1 MKLFNTMTM
10 RKEEFVPLEEGKVK
24 MYACGPTVYNYIHVG
39 NARPIIMFD
48 VLRCYLE
55 YRGYDV
61 TFVQNFT
68 DVDDKII
75 NRANEE
81 GISSAE
87 VAEKYIAEY
96 YTDARGLG
104 VREATVHPRATDN
117 IQGIID
123 IVSTLI
129 EKGYAYEV
137 NGDVYYRTLKF
148 KDYGKLSHQPLEELQ
163 AGARI
168 DVADVKE
175 NPMDFA
181 LWKAAKPG
189 EPYWESPWG
198 RGRPGWH
205 IECSAMSMRYLG
217 KTLDIHCGGQDLT
230 FPHHENEIAQSE
242 AANGCEFVRY
252 WVHNGFI
259 SIDNKKMSK
268 SLGNFFTV
276 REAAEAYGYPTI
288 RMFMLMS
295 HYRSPLNYSGE
306 ILLQAKAAR
315 ERVETS
321 MENLRF
327 LTKNAP
333 EGEPT
338 EEQQAFIDSLPRY
351 RERFVEAMEDD
362 FNTADAIAVIF
373 ELVREANA
381 ATAAERQPVRA
392 TAEAALALLEE
403 LNGVVGIV
411 YGGEDEDDGLTA
423 KVEALIEARAQA
435 KKEKNY
441 AEADR
446 IRDELKDMGIAIMDT
461 KQGVQWKKI

>member
-1 MKLFNTMTM
+1 MQFYNDLTM
-10 RKEEFVPLEEGKVK
+10 RKEEFVPIEEGKVR
-24 MYACGPTVYNYIHVG
+24 MYCCGPTVYNYIHVG

-48 VLRCYLE
+48 VLRRYLE

-104 VREATVHPRATDN
+104 VREATVHPRATEN
-117 IQGIID
+117 MQGIID

-129 EKGYAYEV
+129 DKGFAYEV
-137 NGDVYYRTLKF
+137 NGDVYFRTLKF
-148 KDYGKLSHQPLEELQ
+148 DGYGKLSHQPLEDLQ

-168 DVADVKE
+168 DVTDVKE

-315 ERVETS
+315 ERVETA

-333 EGEPT
+333 EGALT
-338 EEQQAFIDSLPRY
+338 EEQQAFVDSLPCY

-362 FNTADAIAVIF
+362 FNTADAISVIF

-381 ATAAERQPVRA
+381 VTAAEKQPVRA
-392 TAEAALALLEE
+392 MAEAALSLLEE

-411 YGGEDEDDGLTA
+411 YGNEDDDAELTA